1 MPEMKTLNG
10 YEIVDEKAR
19 TEKVGFTDYAT
30 GDKAGVVR
38 IYAGGITIGD
48 KGKISISKA
57 TDTEINYKG
66 NEYKPIVPKNLDY
79 AVKMG
84 LTANKLTLTEEEQA
98 AAQEWLGISGGNSGS
113 ANELEWISLGVYT
126 LETEMGQDE
135 NTGINYSVA
144 VPKMI
149 NVFGTAYLNRPWD
162 FADGTPGS
170 SYDDVSF
177 NALIPCSKFGRVDF
191 STITHHSISGCI
203 YQIIGS
209 VNVTKTTEDNGSVTV
224 KAEPYVSY
232 FYDISN
238 NENYSIDYTQGY
250 SYETKILTY
259 KD

>member
-84 LTANKLTLTEEEQA
+84 ITANQLTLTEDEQA
-98 AAQEWLGISGGNSGS
+98 AAQEWLGIFKEEWIEMTTSGS
-113 ANELEWISLGVYT
+113 QHATAPYRISKPTKIKGKIYSLQGDTTPDQASGFNIEFDTEVKWKNPDDYTDDYVWVTGVGGISYSYT
-126 LETEMGQDE
+126 TDSDGSVSTTITINNAEAQQDGYQEMGPPE
-135 NTGINYSVA
+135 WTS
-144 VPKMI
+144 
-149 NVFGTAYLNRPWD
+149 L
-162 FADGTPGS
+162 
-170 SYDDVSF
+170 
-177 NALIPCSKFGRVDF
+177 
-191 STITHHSISGCI
+191 
-203 YQIIGS
+203 
-209 VNVTKTTEDNGSVTV
+209 TV
-224 KAEPYVSY
+224 YANK
-232 FYDISN
+232 
-238 NENYSIDYTQGY
+238 G
-250 SYETKILTY
+250 
-259 KD
+259 